1 MIRKSFYSNPY
12 IYIFSSYL
20 IAVIVGALLL
30 SLPISSYNG
39 LSIVDAFYTAT
50 SAICVTGLTV
60 IDIGKDLTVF
70 GQSVVLFYVQLGGL
84 GIIIASSMLLLVIRR
99 EFSFLNQFVV
109 EESMTMDRQI
119 KTKKIILYVVLTS
132 LVIELI
138 GASVLFLFFK
148 NQFVLSEAIY
158 RSVFLSISSFCNA
171 GFFLDNTSLA
181 NYATSAGVNF
191 VVMALIFIGGI
202 GYFCIIE
209 AIRNIK
215 NKKLNFSSYKFSIH
229 TKIAFFSSV
238 ILVLLGAILFFIAEN
253 KFLTENFSF
262 SNAVMVSFF
271 QSVTARTA
279 GFSTIDF
286 SSLNYLTLLI
296 FVVLMFIGASP
307 ASAGGGIKTTT
318 FVLLIKY
325 CVSNIKNRD
334 YVFLLNRTIPRAIVR
349 KALSLFILASVWL
362 FVVTMLLSY
371 FESSSLDQEKFRLI
385 DVFFESVSALG
396 TVGLSTGITSE
407 LTYLSKIVI
416 MFTMYFG
423 KTGFLTLVSMFA
435 FSAKRDRFLYPE
447 GDLFVG

>member
-1 MIRKSFYSNPY
+1 MIKKSFYSNPY

-20 IAVIVGALLL
+20 LAIIIGAILL
-30 SLPISSYNG
+30 SLPISSYEG
-39 LSIVDAFYTAT
+39 LSLVDAFYTAT

-60 IDIGKDLTVF
+60 VDVGKDLTLF
-70 GQSVVLFYVQLGGL
+70 GQSVVLFYIQLGGL
-84 GIIIASSMLLLVIRR
+84 GIIIVSSMLLLVIRR

-109 EESMTMDRQI
+109 EESMTMDRKI

-138 GASVLFLFFK
+138 GASILFFLFK
-148 NQFVLSEAIY
+148 NQFGPLEAIY
-158 RSVFLSISSFCNA
+158 RSVFLSISAFCNA
-171 GFFLDNTSLA
+171 GFYLNNISLA
-181 NYATSAGVNF
+181 NYATSFGVNV

-209 AIRNIK
+209 FLRNIRS
-215 NKKLNFSSYKFSIH
+215 KKLSFNEYKFSIH
-229 TKIAFFSSV
+229 TKLAFFTSV
-238 ILVLLGAILFFIAEN
+238 FLIVIGAVLFFIAEN
-253 KFLTENFSF
+253 KFLSENFSF
-262 SNAVMVSFF
+262 SHSVLVSFF

-286 SSLNYLTLLI
+286 SNLSYVTLLI
-296 FVVLMFIGASP
+296 FVILMFIGASP

-325 CVSNIKNRD
+325 CVSNVKNRD
-334 YVFLLNRTIPRAIVR
+334 YVFMLNRTIPRAIVR
-349 KALSLFILASVWL
+349 KALSLFILASIWL
-362 FVVTMLLSY
+362 FGATMLLSY
-371 FESSSLDQEKFRLI
+371 FEAASLNAGEFRLI

-396 TVGLSTGITSE
+396 TVGLSTGITSK

-435 FSAKRDRFLYPE
+435 FSTKRDRFLYPE